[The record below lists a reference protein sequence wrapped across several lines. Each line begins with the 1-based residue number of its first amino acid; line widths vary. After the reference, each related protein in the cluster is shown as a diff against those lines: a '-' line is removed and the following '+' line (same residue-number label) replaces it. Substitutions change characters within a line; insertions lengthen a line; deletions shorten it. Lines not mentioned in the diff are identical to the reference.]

1 LDKSEKVGSYFRELM
16 DMRAV
21 FIDRDGVICENRSDH
36 VKSWDEFRFLPGAT
50 ESLAALSRLG
60 LPIIV
65 ITNQAIVNRGLVPA
79 SVVEDIHGRMMAEVE
94 AYGGRIDRVMYC
106 PHTPQEQCAC
116 RKPEPGM
123 LLRAA
128 DEMGIDLS
136 QSYMVGDAAADLMA
150 AERAGCR
157 PFLVLTGRGWQQLF
171 SSLSSVN
178 HFTLS
183 RNLLAATSHI
193 VRAELNFVEEREV
206 WIPARTRSAQPTFS
220 AAGRA

>member
-1 LDKSEKVGSYFRELM
+1 
-16 DMRAV
+16 MRAV
-21 FIDRDGVICENRSDH
+21 FLDRDGVICENRSDH

-65 ITNQAIVNRGLVPA
+65 VTNQAAVGRGLVSA
-79 SVVEDIHGRMMAEVE
+79 SVVEDIHARMIAEVE
-94 AYGGRIDRVMYC
+94 AYGGRVDRVLYC
-106 PHTPQEQCAC
+106 PHTPQERCDC

-128 DEMGIDLS
+128 DEMDIDLS
-136 QSYMVGDAAADLMA
+136 HSYMVGDAAADLMA

-157 PFLVLTGRGWQQLF
+157 PFLVMTGRGLQQLF
-171 SSLSSVN
+171 PSLSSVN
-178 HFTLS
+178 QFTLS

-193 VRAELNFVEEREV
+193 VRAELDFTEEREV
-206 WIPARTRSAQPTFS
+206 WIPARAASSQPSFS
-220 AAGRA
+220 AVGGL